1 MGSASAVTSKHASFV
16 LWLHISGLSAA
27 FPHFPIHGSFSRCK
41 AHCSL
46 SRKLVSCFP
55 LVPISPTPFRVAAM
69 LTRAWLKFVC
79 ALLLGFW
86 LGLLLGFISSAL
98 LFWLMPA
105 QWLENG
111 FSDRKSRYD
120 AFVTGKACKRAGWKE
135 SFYAETNHVEICAC
149 WPDGGM
155 NSGAGTSAAMISCKG
170 YERAGWSELG
180 I

>member
-1 MGSASAVTSKHASFV
+1 M
-16 LWLHISGLSAA
+16 LPAA
-27 FPHFPIHGSFSRCK
+27 WF
-41 AHCSL
+41 
-46 SRKLVSCFP
+46 
-55 LVPISPTPFRVAAM
+55 
-69 LTRAWLKFVC
+69 KFIC

-86 LGLLLGFISSAL
+86 VGLLLGFVSSTL

-111 FSDRKSRYD
+111 FLDRKSRHE
-120 AFVTGKACKRAGWKE
+120 AFVEGKACKRAGFKE
-135 SFYAETNHVEICAC
+135 SFDPTTNQVEICAC

-155 NSGAGTSAAMISCKG
+155 NSGSGSGGALMTCRS